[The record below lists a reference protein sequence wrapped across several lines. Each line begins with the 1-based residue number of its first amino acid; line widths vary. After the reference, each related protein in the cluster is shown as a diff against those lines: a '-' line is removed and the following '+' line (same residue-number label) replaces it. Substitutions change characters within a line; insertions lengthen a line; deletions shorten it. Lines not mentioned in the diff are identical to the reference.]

1 MLTICLAVMAFTAEW
16 LVHSANFVR
25 REANIE
31 EESAFSSFYENRGTK
46 CFKNF
51 APPRW
56 FGLFLLP
63 LISYAGD
70 ATVAIVYYIRHILGH
85 IISHRPDP
93 PTRLARGEAI
103 DLSIQFVLFWLP
115 FFVLLAWCTGKPL
128 TLLFGMLGDRRSVF
142 HTSFKFSC
150 PDLDIYQVVILVGA
164 CFLVN
169 YVTADSKTNWAEGM
183 AMLTFYIMIVSKKS
197 SLRMTSS

>member
-1 MLTICLAVMAFTAEW
+1 M
-16 LVHSANFVR
+16 R
-25 REANIE
+25 RISRKSQHFLLCNKTQGNSI
-31 EESAFSSFYENRGTK
+31 F
-46 CFKNF
+46 F
-51 APPRW
+51 ARRW

-63 LISYAGD
+63 LISYAAD
-70 ATVAIVYYIRHILGH
+70 ATVTIVYYIRHILSH

-93 PTRLARGEAI
+93 PTTLARGASI
-103 DLSIQFVLFWLP
+103 NLSIQFVLFWMP

-128 TLLFGMLGDRRSVF
+128 SLLFGMLGDRHSVF
-142 HTSFKFSC
+142 YTSLKLSC

-183 AMLTFYIMIVSKKS
+183 AMVTFYIMIVSNKS